1 MGKLI
6 KHQWARLI
14 VLTAGTYLIWA
25 AFWGFF
31 YPKSFFDMF
40 TPIFNSLVAPIPIL
54 QILNLLSGISILLLE
69 WPLPFIKGHTLQRA
83 YSLRFAV
90 YPIVAVLAL
99 IQYQCT
105 NASFYLLIGAAYD
118 TLYRGD

>member
-1 MGKLI
+1 
-6 KHQWARLI
+6 
-14 VLTAGTYLIWA
+14 
-25 AFWGFF
+25 
-31 YPKSFFDMF
+31 MF

-69 WPLPFIKGHTLQRA
+69 WPLPFIKGHALQRA

-105 NASFYLLIGAAYD
+105 NASFYLLIGAAVYFQAWAEGELIGQ
-118 TLYRGD
+118 TGKAMGKGATRV